1 MKSKLILNIGLLVV
15 IAGLSYYLYKII
27 QEPIIFEKEKKV
39 RYDATVQRLKDI
51 RAAELAYKD
60 KYGKFTKDFNALVN
74 SMKNDSFPEVKI
86 IGNPDDTTQ
95 VVSYDTTMVLLSS
108 RAAFAEGFVI
118 DSLPFIPYTHGD
130 RFTLD
135 AGEIEKN
142 KVKIQVFEAM
152 AEEPKFLKD
161 LKEEY
166 DKYINDKGYLTV
178 GSMSEG
184 TLSGNW
190 E

>member
-1 MKSKLILNIGLLVV
+1 MKPKLIFNLALIAV
-15 IAGLSYYLYKII
+15 IAGLGYYLYKII
-27 QEPIIFEKEKKV
+27 QDPIIFEREKKV
-39 RYDATVQRLKDI
+39 RYAATVERLKDI

-74 SMKNDSFPEVKI
+74 AMKNDSFPEVKI
-86 IGNPDDTTQ
+86 IGNPDDTSQ
-95 VVSYDTTMVLLSS
+95 VVSYDTTMILLRT
-108 RAAFAEGFVI
+108 RAEFTQGLML
-118 DSLPFIPYTHGD
+118 DSLPFIPYSHGAK
-130 RFTLD
+130 FTLD
-135 AGEIEKN
+135 AGEVEKN
-142 KVKIQVFEAM
+142 KIKIQVFEAS
-152 AEEPKFLKD
+152 AHEPLFLKD
-161 LKEEY
+161 LIEEY